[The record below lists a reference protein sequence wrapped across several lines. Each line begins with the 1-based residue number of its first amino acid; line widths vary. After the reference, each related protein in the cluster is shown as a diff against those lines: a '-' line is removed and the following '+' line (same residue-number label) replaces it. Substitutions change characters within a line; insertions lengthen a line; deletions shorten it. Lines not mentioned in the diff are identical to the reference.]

1 MASALAADDPVRDHL
16 VTSNQA
22 FVAKIASTYRNFGLP
37 FEDLMNE
44 GNVGLLEAARRF
56 DPARG
61 NKFIT
66 YAVWWIRRS
75 ILRAV
80 ARHATVVR
88 GSDYR
93 SRQASEIRATG
104 RSLSRRLG
112 RDAEREEIGRELR
125 LTIAKMDQ
133 ILQARVRELPLD
145 APSSPSDDRTIMDR
159 LVDDRAL
166 SPEAGMIQREDE
178 RLLRL
183 AILRLPVQERTIL
196 AGRFGLRGAPV
207 QTLEELG
214 ARLGLSRERVRQIEV
229 VAKDRLRRAILRGR
243 RGVPVSPAAPAARI
257 MPVAR
262 AVPAAR
268 TVPAA
273 RAAV

>member
-1 MASALAADDPVRDHL
+1 MASAFPANDPVRDHL

-22 FVAKIASTYRNFGLP
+22 FVAKVARAYRNFGLP

-56 DPARG
+56 DPSRG
-61 NKFIT
+61 YTFLT

-80 ARHATVVR
+80 ARNATVVR

-93 SRQASEIRATG
+93 NRQASEIHTTG

-112 RDAEREEIGRELR
+112 RQAEREEICRELR

-133 ILQARVRELPLD
+133 ILQARVRVLPLD

-159 LVDDRAL
+159 LVDDRVA

-183 AILRLPVQERTIL
+183 ALRSLTEQERTIL
-196 AGRFGLRGAPV
+196 AGRFGLRGVPV
-207 QTLEELG
+207 QTLEVLG

-229 VAKDRLRRAILRGR
+229 AAKERLRKVILRDR
-243 RGVPVSPAAPAARI
+243 RATPAAR
-257 MPVAR
+257 VVRAGR
-262 AVPAAR
+262 AAAVPAAR
-268 TVPAA
+268 ATAV
-273 RAAV
+273 RAAI

>member
-1 MASALAADDPVRDHL
+1 
-16 VTSNQA
+16 
-22 FVAKIASTYRNFGLP
+22 
-37 FEDLMNE
+37 MNE

-56 DPARG
+56 DPSRG
-61 NKFIT
+61 YTFLT

-80 ARHATVVR
+80 ARNATVVR

-93 SRQASEIRATG
+93 NRQASEIHTTG

-112 RDAEREEIGRELR
+112 RQAEREEICRELR

-133 ILQARVRELPLD
+133 ILQARVRVLPLD

-159 LVDDRAL
+159 LVDDRVA

-183 AILRLPVQERTIL
+183 ALRSLTEQERTIL
-196 AGRFGLRGAPV
+196 AGRFGLRGVPV
-207 QTLEELG
+207 QTLEVLG

-229 VAKDRLRRAILRGR
+229 AAKERLRKVILRDR
-243 RGVPVSPAAPAARI
+243 RATPAARVVRAGRAAAV
-257 MPVAR
+257 PVAR
-262 AVPAAR
+262 ATAV
-268 TVPAA
+268 
-273 RAAV
+273 RAAI